1 MKTTKIFIVIAI
13 LAFASMS
20 YAKVDNLPH
29 PIKISLRKACEHR
42 GIVMAIYQQI
52 DPRTFLQNDQHG
64 YYCATVYYH
73 RITYIIYGKYEE
85 WVDFFLRDPID
96 DQLDTSGIKH
106 RALKPIK

>member
-13 LAFASMS
+13 LAFASMG
-20 YAKVDNLPH
+20 YAKADNLPH

-52 DPRTFLQNDQHG
+52 DPRTFVPIDQNR
-64 YYCATVYYH
+64 YYCVTVYYR
-73 RITYIIYGKYEE
+73 RITYVIYGKYEE

-106 RALKPIK
+106 RAFKPIK